1 MDKEL
6 FDDLILSLNQAV
18 EYSKGDMSKGRS
30 VFLELPELEDI
41 MLAKAERA
49 TGYAG
54 RTADTV
60 ADDMERIISEVE
72 HGIDCRQE
80 NANLY

>member
-30 VFLELPELEDI
+30 VFLELPEDEIEAHQLFFQRFDRLPSSEKK
-41 MLAKAERA
+41 KAMQYVDELLQA
-49 TGYAG
+49 
-54 RTADTV
+54 
-60 ADDMERIISEVE
+60 
-72 HGIDCRQE
+72 
-80 NANLY
+80 NA